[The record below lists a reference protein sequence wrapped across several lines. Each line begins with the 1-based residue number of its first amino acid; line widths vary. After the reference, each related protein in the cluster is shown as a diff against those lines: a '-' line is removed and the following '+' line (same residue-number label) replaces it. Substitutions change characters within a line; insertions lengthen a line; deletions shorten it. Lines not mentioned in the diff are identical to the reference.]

1 MRYPSRILFA
11 MLLLSPALAVAIDLQ
26 PNDVVAPTPDR
37 NFFTISYYGTEN
49 TRLYREGSVVSAGRY
64 ENPSINLDSAVVRVA
79 RSYDL
84 AGVPAIS
91 YVQLGYGSIQPAGTL
106 SNAASGTGV
115 GDLTFATAIWPYANR
130 ETRTYFAV
138 AGYLTA
144 PTGSYSNELPFNYG
158 ENRYKFDLQL
168 GFQKPIFGDLNG
180 MIAVDTMWYGANSQ
194 CGAVCLSSSNASL
207 SQKPLTTV
215 QLGPVY
221 KINDIFTVGASY
233 FYITG
238 GETSINSASQN
249 NTVNTQR
256 FLLSAQA
263 HTAIGRFT
271 LQYGRDIEVANGFF
285 QNKLLAIRYLTEF

>member
-1 MRYPSRILFA
+1 MRYQSRILFA
-11 MLLLSPALAVAIDLQ
+11 IMLLSPAFAWAIDLQ

-49 TRLYREGSVVSAGRY
+49 TSLYRNGSVVSAGRY
-64 ENPSINLDSAVVRVA
+64 ENPRIGLDSAVVRVA

-84 AGVPAIS
+84 AGLPAIS

-106 SNAASGTGV
+106 SNVPSGTGV

-144 PTGSYSNELPFNYG
+144 PTGSYSNEQPFNYG

-168 GFQKPIFGDLNG
+168 GFQKPIIGNLNG
-180 MIAVDTMWYGANSQ
+180 MIAVDTMWFGANNQ
-194 CGAVCLSSSNASL
+194 CGAACLPYSNASL

-221 KINDIFTVGASY
+221 KINDTFTVGASY
-233 FYITG
+233 FYVTG
-238 GETSINSASQN
+238 GETSINSIDQN
-249 NTVNTQR
+249 NVVSTQR

-263 HTAIGRFT
+263 YTAIGRFT
-271 LQYGRDIEVANGFF
+271 LQYGRDIEATNGFF
-285 QNKLLAIRYLTEF
+285 QGRL